1 MPMEHQLTR
10 QELVWIQTL
19 ARQAM
24 NAAEN
29 ADDLKDLGYL
39 VNLYVENMKG
49 IDKKIGEILRTNA
62 KRVSIR

>member
-1 MPMEHQLTR
+1 MEHRLTR
-10 QELVWIQTL
+10 QELIWIQTL

-29 ADDLKDLGYL
+29 ADDLKDLGHL

>member
-1 MPMEHQLTR
+1 MEHRLTR

-29 ADDLKDLGYL
+29 ADDLKDLGHL

-49 IDKKIGEILRTNA
+49 IDKKIGEILRTYA